1 MSPPNTQVVDLK
13 KAHPFRSA
21 VIRGLGVLT
30 PPLLTVL
37 ILLWVIN
44 TTREYLL
51 VPVNAGV
58 REALVWCLSGDIREG
73 LTVTDKDERIATV
86 DGIPYK
92 ERDGGRFVP
101 LSVYE
106 RVQRNTESE
115 SIPSTAKGIY
125 QRYVEVT
132 YLQPHYAIPCFLAV
146 FILLVYILGKLM
158 AAGIGGFVGDRVDM
172 VIQRLPLIRS
182 IYKAVKQVCDF
193 FFSERQ
199 IQFKRVVAVEF
210 PRPGMWSIAFVTSD
224 GLSDIRAAA
233 NDAVLGVFIPSS
245 PMPVSGYSLT
255 VLKREA
261 VDLNISIEEAIQY
274 LVSCGLVMPQ
284 KDLQRLKATDSNPLV
299 PALSVP
305 ADGTALREMAESGD
319 GNASA
324 KSTTQEKKIESGNK
338 LPHSKR

>member
-1 MSPPNTQVVDLK
+1 MASDSQLAGAK
-13 KAHPFRSA
+13 KVHPFRSA
-21 VIRGLGVLT
+21 VIRGLGVLI
-30 PPLLTVL
+30 PPLMTVV

-58 REALVWCLSGDIREG
+58 RAALVWCLRGEIREG
-73 LTVTDKDERIATV
+73 LPITDETKRIATV
-86 DGIPYK
+86 DGILYQ
-92 ERDGGRFVP
+92 ELLDGKFVP

-106 RVQRNTESE
+106 RVQNNADSE
-115 SIPSTAKGIY
+115 PIPHTAKGVY
-125 QRYVEVT
+125 QRYVELS

-146 FILLVYILGKLM
+146 FILLVYMLGKFM
-158 AAGIGGFVGDRVDM
+158 AAGIGGFLVDRFDLA
-172 VIQRLPLIRS
+172 IQRLPLVRS
-182 IYKAVKQVCDF
+182 VYKAVKQVCDF

-224 GLSDIRAAA
+224 GLGDIRAAA

-261 VDLNISIEEAIQY
+261 IDLSLTIEEAIQY

-284 KDLQRLKATDSNPLV
+284 KDLERLKAPD
-299 PALSVP
+299 
-305 ADGTALREMAESGD
+305 
-319 GNASA
+319 
-324 KSTTQEKKIESGNK
+324 
-338 LPHSKR
+338 

>member
-1 MSPPNTQVVDLK
+1 MPDPQIVDAK

-30 PPLLTVL
+30 PPLLTVV

-51 VPVNAGV
+51 VPVNTGV
-58 REALVWCLSGDIREG
+58 REALVWCLSGEIRED
-73 LTVTDKDERIATV
+73 LTITDGTKRIATV
-86 DGIPYK
+86 DGIPYQELSDSK
-92 ERDGGRFVP
+92 FVP

-106 RVQRNTESE
+106 RVQKNTDSE
-115 SIPSTAKGIY
+115 PIPRTAKEVY
-125 QRYVEVT
+125 QRYVEIT
-132 YLQPHYAIPCFLAV
+132 YLQPHYAIPCFLAI
-146 FILLVYILGKLM
+146 FILLVYILGKFM
-158 AAGIGGFVGDRVDM
+158 AAGIGGFLGDRFDLA
-172 VIQRLPLIRS
+172 IQRLPLVRS
-182 IYKAVKQVCDF
+182 VYKAVKQVCDF
-193 FFSERQ
+193 FFSEKQ

-261 VDLNISIEEAIQY
+261 IDLNITIEEAIQY

-284 KDLQRLKATDSNPLV
+284 KDLQRLKATEKI
-299 PALSVP
+299 PA
-305 ADGTALREMAESGD
+305 
-319 GNASA
+319 
-324 KSTTQEKKIESGNK
+324 IEA
-338 LPHSKR
+338 

>member
-1 MSPPNTQVVDLK
+1 MTQTLPIVNVK
-13 KAHPFRSA
+13 KVHPFRSA
-21 VIRGLGVLT
+21 VIRGLGVLI
-30 PPLLTVL
+30 PPLMTVV

-51 VPVNAGV
+51 VPVNTGV
-58 REALVWCLSGDIREG
+58 REAIVWFLSGEVREG
-73 LTVTDKDERIATV
+73 LTVTDGTNRIALV
-86 DGIPYK
+86 DGIPYQ
-92 ERDGGRFVP
+92 ELPDGRFVP

-106 RVQRNTESE
+106 RVQNHAGSE
-115 SIPSTAKGIY
+115 PIPHTAKGIY
-125 QRYVEVT
+125 ERYVDVT
-132 YLQPHYAIPCFLAV
+132 YLQPQYAIPCFLAI

-158 AAGIGGFVGDRVDM
+158 AAGIGGFFGDRFDLA
-172 VIQRLPLIRS
+172 IQRLPLVRS
-182 IYKAVKQVCDF
+182 VYKAVKQVCDF
-193 FFSERQ
+193 FFSEKQ

-261 VDLNISIEEAIQY
+261 VDLNITIEEAIQY

-284 KDLQRLKATDSNPLV
+284 KDLQRLKA
-299 PALSVP
+299 
-305 ADGTALREMAESGD
+305 AD
-319 GNASA
+319 
-324 KSTTQEKKIESGNK
+324 
-338 LPHSKR
+338 

>member
-1 MSPPNTQVVDLK
+1 MPPDPQIIDVK

-21 VIRGLGVLT
+21 VIRGLGVLI
-30 PPLLTVL
+30 PPLMTVV

-51 VPVNAGV
+51 VPVNTGV
-58 REALVWCLSGDIREG
+58 REAIVWYLSGEIREG
-73 LTVTDKDERIATV
+73 LTITDGTRRIAI
-86 DGIPYK
+86 DHDIPYQ
-92 ERDGGRFVP
+92 ELLDGHFVP

-106 RVQRNTESE
+106 RVQNNTDSE
-115 SIPSTAKGIY
+115 PIPKTAKDVY
-125 QRYVEVT
+125 RRYVELT
-132 YLQPHYAIPCFLAV
+132 YLQPHYAIPCFLAI
-146 FILLVYILGKLM
+146 FILLVYILGKFM
-158 AAGIGGFVGDRVDM
+158 AAGIGGFLGDRFDLA
-172 VIQRLPLIRS
+172 IQRLPLVRS
-182 IYKAVKQVCDF
+182 VYKAVKQVCDF

-261 VDLNISIEEAIQY
+261 IDLNITIEEAIQY
-274 LVSCGLVMPQ
+274 LVSCGLVMPE
-284 KDLQRLKATDSNPLV
+284 KDLQRLKATD
-299 PALSVP
+299 
-305 ADGTALREMAESGD
+305 
-319 GNASA
+319 
-324 KSTTQEKKIESGNK
+324 
-338 LPHSKR
+338 